1 MEGSASCC
9 GDVRCHLSSRQTNSN
24 SDALDSYGR
33 ISPPST
39 PLCQKH
45 VRFSRAHVF
54 YFTRQQGSSSVPER
68 GGCSLG
74 MAQTHLYS
82 ETYGALQY
90 RRIRRMER
98 KLKLAPGNSS
108 LQSSLK
114 GRQRGIASYV
124 QNSNGGNSG
133 NAVRVPVLCS
143 PPQLSPQSYESPI
156 FDTCYPDDAFKSDLT
171 SAPPP
176 RLSPPKE
183 SLSAT
188 TTGFTAFSEYVGHID
203 TDSETSLE
211 SSTVPS
217 NFSTK
222 STKISRKLLPLHPT
236 VRSRLLKRSGVAN
249 IDESERWACAS
260 LRSSRALVG
269 CGCITSPCD
278 PDTCSCAFDGVPC
291 QVDRPGFPCSC
302 DPVLCCNPSGRV
314 EFSKERVRA
323 HASHVLQ
330 RLASE
335 CQTDEATQLLSS
347 EHGECLWCLKNY
359 ATTPAP
365 PPSPPL
371 PSTTDA
377 TPPPPP
383 SPCRQDAFPA
393 VSIVEDDRLLSPLS
407 VSAECMLT
415 PPKLIS
421 DVPPTVP
428 TMEDEPGLS
437 NLTSTIKQ
445 ANTCNPSP
453 ISTIDDVI
461 VLDDIPDPFN
471 KVPFLLPSPPVI
483 FTPIAS
489 APSDNPTVFDLD
501 NDADMLLGKSVFPPA
516 PDNAVV
522 EQPTSLV
529 TVSDGKTDTAPAAT
543 PQPDLTPFGR
553 LSLRKRRIIRSP
565 YPLASLRKRYAKKS
579 LLATG
584 GLTSVAEVVST
595 TPTKPPPPRALF
607 DSPLSASPVTRQ
619 TTVAAAG
626 CGGVDD
632 D

>member
-1 MEGSASCC
+1 
-9 GDVRCHLSSRQTNSN
+9 
-24 SDALDSYGR
+24 
-33 ISPPST
+33 
-39 PLCQKH
+39 
-45 VRFSRAHVF
+45 
-54 YFTRQQGSSSVPER
+54 
-68 GGCSLG
+68 

-236 VRSRLLKRSGVAN
+236 VRSRLLKRSGMCYCGQYVRSISSGVAN

-330 RLASE
+330 RVSHLRHSLFYRRWRPHSPFCKQLLCPPIDETLQLTDVFFFKLASE